1 VLKFSIQQDYSPAE
15 RPNPPQQHLQVSTV
29 ILEKIRS
36 DTAFPRN
43 YSDVHGSCCEQQER
57 NLPGWLALLVLRLVQ
72 WRLQRYTKRDFFFS
86 DACFTTCLGISCPP
100 SSSRSLSL
108 WMHEIFRKQSMPR
121 EQVRQLAG
129 VPCGQVYE
137 WAIMQGVLHQHV
149 FTQAFIS
156 M

>member
-1 VLKFSIQQDYSPAE
+1 MLKFSIQQDYSPAE

-72 WRLQRYTKRDFFFS
+72 WRLQRYTKRDFFLATRAS
-86 DACFTTCLGISCPP
+86 LLVLGFLA
-100 SSSRSLSL
+100 RHRRRGLSL